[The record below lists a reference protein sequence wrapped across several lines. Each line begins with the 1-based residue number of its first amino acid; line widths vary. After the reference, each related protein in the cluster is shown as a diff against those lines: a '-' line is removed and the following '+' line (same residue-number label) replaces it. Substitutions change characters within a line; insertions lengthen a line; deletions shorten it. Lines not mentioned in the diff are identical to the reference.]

1 MGLLVWIFWCDVEK
15 GAGVDGAKAE
25 EVLVGFF
32 TVGQVGSALALSL
45 SLSLFPW
52 HSMASCIINSIIGI
66 GLATLL
72 CPLQCSTIAG
82 TNVLLLQPST
92 SEHDLSLEL
101 WF

>member
-45 SLSLFPW
+45 SLSFHGIPW
-52 HSMASCIINSIIGI
+52 RLVLSI
-66 GLATLL
+66 LL
-72 CPLQCSTIAG
+72 
-82 TNVLLLQPST
+82 
-92 SEHDLSLEL
+92 
-101 WF
+101 